1 MSNKKQK
8 PNKKKHELEIIRVA
22 EPLAPWQGRARDYKP
37 NLSDDF
43 KKRQKLKAR
52 DKILLI
58 VQKQADKDKS
68 DTIEYR
74 LEIAAPEN
82 EKQDN
87 ESLIEMQKVITKQRA
102 HKKSLQE
109 ILGKERKNNKALE
122 KKLEK
127 KKQQWSLEK
136 ESLQKE
142 NHKFKDNIVALES
155 QLQILNQ
162 HTQMVINNYK
172 SKLLLKQSQYREEKG
187 SNLQIAQE
195 LQIEKKRRQSLHSIL
210 GENAKENREGLE
222 KLVEVCQERDEL
234 LQKSENLHKE
244 KVLLMED
251 RQLLQQNFDALTK
264 QLNLYEE
271 SFASQNEIAEKLQK
285 AQQEVERLVT
295 QNEHLQDQ
303 VEVYRKTITGKFVVD
318 EIISGSRG
326 IYTIVQKYKRGGM
339 GDLYLAKRHV
349 DEEIVAIKTLQFSDE
364 GDENKRILRFVQEA
378 RMMLYFQHPN
388 LVKGLDFY
396 QTPDKVF
403 LVMEYIK
410 GDSLEDV
417 IGEQQVEEKKAA
429 DIVLQVARALNYLS
443 TLGIVHRDVKPAN
456 IIIDENQ
463 VAKLMDF
470 GIFKSIHGK
479 CTLTTSGIIMGTPY
493 YLSPEQVT
501 DNYIDIK
508 SDVYS
513 LGITFYQLVTGKV
526 PFQGENQVEVI
537 AKRLTKTSPRVKKEN
552 PNVSKVLCNLIEKMM
567 DYKPAR
573 RPAPIDIVEELESFL
588 EIQNS

>member
-8 PNKKKHELEIIRVA
+8 PNKKKHEEVEIISVA

-37 NLSDDF
+37 NLSQDF

-58 VQKQADKDKS
+58 VEKQTDKDKS

-74 LEIAAPEN
+74 LEIPVDEKKN
-82 EKQDN
+82 E
-87 ESLIEMQKVITKQRA
+87 ESLLEMQKIITKQKA
-102 HKKSLQE
+102 HQKSLQE
-109 ILGKERKNNKALE
+109 VLGKERKNNKYLQ
-122 KKLEK
+122 KKFER
-127 KKQQWSLEK
+127 KKQQWGLEK

-142 NHKFKDNIVALES
+142 NDNLKDNIVALES

-172 SKLLLKQSQYREEKG
+172 SKLLLKQSQYKEQKR
-187 SNLQIAQE
+187 SNLRVTQE
-195 LQIEKKRRQSLHSIL
+195 LQIEKERRQSLHSIL

-234 LQKSENLHKE
+234 VQKLESLKKE

-251 RQLLQQNFDALTK
+251 QLLLQQNLDTLTQ
-264 QLNLYEE
+264 QLNCYEE
-271 SFASQNEIAEKLQK
+271 SFTSQNEVAEKLQK
-285 AQQEVERLVT
+285 SQQEVERLS
-295 QNEHLQDQ
+295 NENKRLQYQLNLYSQSSKD
-303 VEVYRKTITGKFVVD
+303 KFIVD
-318 EIISGSRG
+318 EVISGSRG
-326 IYTIVQKYKRGGM
+326 SYTIIKKYKRGGM
-339 GDLYLAKRHV
+339 GDLYLAKRNT
-349 DEEIVAIKTLQFSDE
+349 DEEVVAVKTLQFSDE
-364 GDENKRILRFVQEA
+364 GDENKRILRFIQEA

-410 GDSLEDV
+410 GISLEDH
-417 IGEQQVEEKKAA
+417 IGEEALDEKEAA

-456 IIIDENQ
+456 IIIDESG

-470 GIFKSIHGK
+470 GILKSVHGK

-501 DNYIDIK
+501 DSYIDIK

-537 AKRLTKTSPRVKKEN
+537 AKRLTKTSPRVRKDN
-552 PNVSKVLCNLIEKMM
+552 PKVSKVLCNLIEKMM

-588 EIQNS
+588 GIQN